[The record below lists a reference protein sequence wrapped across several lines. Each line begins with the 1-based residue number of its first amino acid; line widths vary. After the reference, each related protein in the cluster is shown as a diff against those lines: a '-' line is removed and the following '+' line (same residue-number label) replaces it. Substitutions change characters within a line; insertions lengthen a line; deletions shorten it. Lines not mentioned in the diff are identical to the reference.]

1 MAALF
6 DRIDTFILRVSALDE
21 AIAWYAGRLGLEA
34 AYVDP
39 DERLAVLP
47 LPQGPGLTL
56 WELKPGETP
65 AAADAQGAYPI
76 FATADAA
83 AAHAEL
89 ARRGVDVGELRR
101 GEGVVF
107 FQFRDAD
114 GNRLEVCQALEG

>member
-65 AAADAQGAYPI
+65 AAADAQGAYPHLRDGRCRRG
-76 FATADAA
+76 APRTGAPWRGRRGTA
-83 AAHAEL
+83 
-89 ARRGVDVGELRR
+89 ARRGSGVLPVPRR
-101 GEGVVF
+101 GR
-107 FQFRDAD
+107 QPP
-114 GNRLEVCQALEG
+114 

>member
-65 AAADAQGAYPI
+65 V
-76 FATADAA
+76 A

-114 GNRLEVCQALEG
+114 GNRLEACQALEG